1 MSKQTVIFASVT
13 ASLLPIGMLIVLAL
27 NPHAS
32 FATGVQV
39 ILDRGREHP
48 ILFLRLIALM
58 LVFAALGAGLSRL
71 VSRRKL
77 KSSRGF
83 EVKVK

>member
-1 MSKQTVIFASVT
+1 MSKQTVIFASVA
-13 ASLLPIGMLIVLAL
+13 ASLLPIGMLIVLTL

-32 FATGVQV
+32 FAAGVRV

-48 ILFLRLIALM
+48 VLFLRLIALM
-58 LVFAALGAGLSRL
+58 ILFAALGAGLSRL

-77 KSSRGF
+77 KSTRGF
-83 EVKVK
+83 EVNVK